1 MANNSQLVQE
11 SMTRPRLQSLQ
22 NNHQRKHQTMKLL
35 RQTRFPLQTYP
46 AHQPKICQLD
56 LYLCRERLWMEMCLQ
71 SPSWKEMLLLVC
83 TSVPPSQTYVNIPSS
98 PTSNARRQLL
108 PLPRLLLRRPPNRRQ
123 SSSRAP
129 LHNRASDPR
138 QPRTLHEGCSRAR
151 TRELLPVD
159 TNDRCMGRSHRTGDT
174 RPAFRNRDMLYRCPS
189 TLPPSLF
196 SEDFKLTAV

>member
-1 MANNSQLVQE
+1 MANSSQLVQE
-11 SMTRPRLQSLQ
+11 PMTNPPHQNLQS
-22 NNHQRKHQTMKLL
+22 NHQVKHQTMKLL

-46 AHQPKICQLD
+46 VHQPKVCQLD

-83 TSVPPSQTYVNIPSS
+83 TSVPPSQIYVNNPPS

-129 LHNRASDPR
+129 LHNRPSDPR
-138 QPRTLHEGCSRAR
+138 QPRTLHESCPRAR

-159 TNDRCMGRSHRTGDT
+159 TNDRCMGRRYRTGDT
-174 RPAFRNRDMLYRCPS
+174 GSAF
-189 TLPPSLF
+189 
-196 SEDFKLTAV
+196 